1 MNEKEKKIVDTKN
14 VFTHQD
20 PDMIYMAMILGFVF
34 FLTSEVTIFLRL
46 FKQTM
51 HQKVFF
57 GIIIYHYTLFINKSH
72 IKVIQ

>member
-51 HQKVFF
+51 HQKSFWKT
-57 GIIIYHYTLFINKSH
+57 HNTYTTNKYG

>member
-20 PDMIYMAMILGFVF
+20 PDMIYQPTYMYMAMILGFVF

-51 HQKVFF
+51 HQKVFL
-57 GIIIYHYTLFINKSH
+57 G
-72 IKVIQ
+72 